1 MSETLGM
8 TMSILGYNTW
18 LFGNALQDV
27 SAEQAATSHP
37 EQIEHGTH
45 GDDAVLRDTL
55 KEFRATS

>member
-1 MSETLGM
+1 M
-8 TMSILGYNTW
+8 TEAMACGLPVIAS
-18 LFGNALQDV
+18 
-27 SAEQAATSHP
+27 AATSHP